1 MKKRLQSLTFL
12 EYHRFKSFTKKRKT
26 HKYRLLRWKKS
37 GKVFKN
43 TPKTIR
49 LDAPIDFSVF
59 SNYEAVFSFVDK
71 ANRIRESKQ
80 YISINLENVRNLSN
94 EAIVILLS
102 IMYNFVGDNLGVVA
116 KAPLDFTVNDK
127 LDKSGFFE
135 YMNGANASERNKKA
149 FNKIHT
155 KNSKEV
161 DSEFTDKIL
170 QQATTTIWGDKRGNE
185 DIQRVFVELM
195 MNTNKHA
202 DPDNEASET
211 WWLSAEHDEKNKK
224 VSFAFV
230 DNGVGILESID
241 KLAYKQGKFKE
252 LKALI
257 KNDKDLLKDI
267 MEGKLKSR
275 TGLSFRGK
283 GLPASLKAFQRNSF
297 SKFTIVTNGVYADFE
312 NNTFKTLYSK
322 FSGTLIFFELSQENN
337 N

>member
-1 MKKRLQSLTFL
+1 MKKRLPSLTFL
-12 EYHRFKSFTKKRKT
+12 EYHRLKSFHKRKQN
-26 HKYRLLRWKKS
+26 HQRRLVRWKKS
-37 GKVFKN
+37 GRVFKN
-43 TPKTIR
+43 IPKTIR
-49 LDAPIDFSVF
+49 LDAPVDFSVF
-59 SNYEAVFSFVDK
+59 SNHEAVFSFVDE
-71 ANRIRESKQ
+71 ANRIRENKF

-102 IMYNFVGDNLGVVA
+102 IMFNFVADNLGVEA
-116 KAPLDFTVNDK
+116 KAPLDFTVNDR

-135 YMNGANASERNKKA
+135 FMRGANASERNKKA

-161 DSEFTDKIL
+161 DSEFTDRIL
-170 QQATTTIWGDKRGNE
+170 QQATTTVWGDKRGNE

-202 DPDNEASET
+202 DPNKEASET
-211 WWLSAEHDEKNKK
+211 WWLSAEHDEENKR

-252 LKALI
+252 LKAFI

-283 GLPASLKAFQRNSF
+283 GLPASLKAFRRNSF

-312 NNTFKTLYSK
+312 KNTFTTFYPK

-337 N
+337 S

>member
-1 MKKRLQSLTFL
+1 MKKRLHSLTFL
-12 EYHRFKSFTKKRKT
+12 EHDRYESFTKKRKS

-37 GKVFKN
+37 GRVFKN
-43 TPKTIR
+43 IPKIIR
-49 LDAPIDFSVF
+49 LNAPIDFSVF
-59 SNYEAVFSFVDK
+59 SNHEAVFSFVDK
-71 ANRIRESKQ
+71 ANKIRENKHH
-80 YISINLENVRNLSN
+80 ISINLENVRNLSN
-94 EAIVILLS
+94 EAIVLLLS
-102 IMYNFVGDNLGVVA
+102 IMFNFVADNLGVEA
-116 KAPLDFTVNDK
+116 TAPLDFTVNDR

-135 YMNGANASERNKKA
+135 FMSGANASERNKKA

-161 DSEFTDKIL
+161 DSEFTDRIL

-202 DPDNEASET
+202 DPNKEASET
-211 WWLSAEHDEKNKK
+211 WWLSAEHDEENKK

-241 KLAYKQGKFKE
+241 KLAYKQGKFRE
-252 LKALI
+252 LRALI
-257 KNDKDLLKDI
+257 KNDKELLQDI

-283 GLPASLKAFQRNSF
+283 GLPASLKAFQRKSF

-312 NNTFKTLYSK
+312 KNTFKTFQPK